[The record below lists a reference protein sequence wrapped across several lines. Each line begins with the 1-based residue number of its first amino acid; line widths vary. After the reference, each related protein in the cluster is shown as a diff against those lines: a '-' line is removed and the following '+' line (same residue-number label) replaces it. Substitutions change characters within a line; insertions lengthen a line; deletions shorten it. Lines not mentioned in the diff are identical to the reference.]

1 MKYSEF
7 MNPHPSTGE
16 IISVKMGVT
25 LQKSP
30 PGRRVTKIVNFMIPW
45 EGDRIIIAVGFFSV
59 LWQCFLGFK
68 KLGVILTLWV

>member
-45 EGDRIIIAVGFFSV
+45 EGDRIIIAVVFFFS
-59 LWQCFLGFK
+59 
-68 KLGVILTLWV
+68 TLAVFFRF